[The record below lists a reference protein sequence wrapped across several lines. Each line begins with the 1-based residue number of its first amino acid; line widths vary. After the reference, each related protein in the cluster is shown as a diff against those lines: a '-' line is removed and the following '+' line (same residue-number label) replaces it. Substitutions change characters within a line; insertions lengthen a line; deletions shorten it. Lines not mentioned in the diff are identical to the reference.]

1 MSINGDDINSK
12 RQRVSRA
19 CDLCRRK
26 KVKCDGLIPVCSN
39 CQQFSYL
46 CTYKDTTKKVG
57 DLSNVW
63 GNCARRGPPKGYI
76 EAIETRLNRMEA
88 LLGDVAA
95 SDTMFARAAAAE
107 LNTPLET
114 PQGETINSRPVRRS
128 SSKVDMNGHH
138 HSSSWPSS
146 TMGDREGHQRS
157 SSSPGH
163 RENELPPP
171 TSLLLYDDPTASSS
185 SKEKASRDPV
195 GQLSMDESGQMRYI
209 GKSSGLYMIPKLKP
223 LQNGAIYIPR
233 RSYQQRNESEMSV
246 DRQRMLDPF
255 ELPPPDLSDHLIG
268 LYFEHF
274 YPFLP
279 LLHKDKF
286 LATINGA
293 KGTPPV
299 PPILLNAIYAVAS
312 RVSNDPRVRSDPSLA
327 GTAGDIFF
335 ERARILLEAE
345 HDVSKISTIQA
356 LLLMSSHQH
365 GAMRSTR
372 AWLYNGMAFRFASDI
387 GLNRNCDEW
396 NIPDDVKEE
405 RKRVFWCC
413 FVIDRITSATY
424 GRTFTID
431 EADCDISLPDVPDAS
446 AGLVNGSAVIDQF
459 QHLVQIIKI
468 LGYIIQNTYYV
479 KARESAFSQN
489 MNGVINTL
497 EKKLS
502 TWLESL
508 PPELQ
513 SQSNHATGIS
523 ASVAKCQLH
532 MFYHAAVVLL
542 YRPMIPAAKQS
553 IESPSWVRCSAAADA
568 IVDIAQGMFETGK
581 LRYVHNYLIYAI
593 FTGAII
599 FVHNASS
606 AMDRE
611 IVQDSKNRIHMIMK
625 FLSVIERTWNTAAR
639 SSSILGGLL
648 GVRDIDLEQRPP
660 QYKAEDLTSQDESFA
675 LKSGPSTSFER
686 HRGSPQQWLQ
696 RRQSLNGGEL
706 KEQGTT
712 EQYGAKHPSDP
723 SQRPPPGYD
732 HPIEPNAAGYSFS
745 PAPSQMGMGQSMDA
759 GASTMDPFAAP
770 GTVLGPSQTNYDP
783 LATAFWGVPSSLDIE
798 EWNSYLGSQG
808 MQQQQQGNPD
818 SQMQM
823 YRQQPNNHATQPMGP
838 GSHQP
843 SVLQSK
849 PGGVD
854 NMTVL
859 PPPPPKM
866 PPAPANSS
874 LFNYYNN
881 DLSKGPGYQR
891 QDNNNTNTSN
901 MMYW

>member
-1 MSINGDDINSK
+1 MSINGDDSK

-46 CTYKDTTKKVG
+46 CTYKDTTKK
-57 DLSNVW
+57 
-63 GNCARRGPPKGYI
+63 RGPPKGYI

-128 SSKVDMNGHH
+128 SSKADMNGHH
-138 HSSSWPSS
+138 HSSSWSS
-146 TMGDREGHQRS
+146 TATNDREGHYRQRS
-157 SSSPGH
+157 SSSPGQ

-171 TSLLLYDDPTASSS
+171 TSLLLYDDPTAASNASSS
-185 SKEKASRDPV
+185 SKERASRDPV

-223 LQNGAIYIPR
+223 LQNGAYFIPR

-286 LATINGA
+286 LATINGT

-431 EADCDISLPDVPDAS
+431 EADCDISLPDVPDGS

-459 QHLVQIIKI
+459 QHLIQIIKI

-513 SQSNHATGIS
+513 SQSNHATGTS

-553 IESPSWVRCSAAADA
+553 NDSHQSPSWVRCSAAADA

-606 AMDRE
+606 VMDRE

-696 RRQSLNGGEL
+696 RKQSANGGGNDL
-706 KEQGTT
+706 KAVEQMQGTT
-712 EQYGAKHPSDP
+712 EPYGAKHPSDA
-723 SQRPPPGYD
+723 SQRPPPPGHVYD
-732 HPIEPNAAGYSFS
+732 HPVEANASGYSYS
-745 PAPSQMGMGQSMDA
+745 PAQSQMGLGQPMEA
-759 GASTMDPFAAP
+759 GTSTMDPFAAP
-770 GTVLGPSQTNYDP
+770 GTVLGPK
-783 LATAFWGVPSSLDIE
+783 
-798 EWNSYLGSQG
+798 
-808 MQQQQQGNPD
+808 
-818 SQMQM
+818 M
-823 YRQQPNNHATQPMGP
+823 YRQPNNHSPMGP

-843 SVLQSK
+843 ALPHMPPKSL
-849 PGGVD
+849 PGVD
-854 NMTVL
+854 NMTV
-859 PPPPPKM
+859 PPPPKL
-866 PPAPANSS
+866 PPVPANSS

-881 DLSKGPGYQR
+881 DLPKGPGYQR